1 MIAPVQ
7 RRPISS
13 LARWNRA
20 QSSGGWAEAVFADIW
35 RLDTQNT
42 ATGIKPQV
50 AI

>member
-7 RRPISS
+7 RRPMSS

-20 QSSGGWAEAVFADIW
+20 QSSGGCVVDVRVMVLLLKHTRGAAESQA
-35 RLDTQNT
+35 
-42 ATGIKPQV
+42 